1 MSIGLSGRESLSECC
16 KTSLSDITAS
26 YIAAHSS
33 EDSLAFCAA
42 SNSVFEVATSKDS
55 ASEKVSMPVF
65 ESKEGVVEIYESKR
79 LSYLKDGV
87 KRES

>member
-1 MSIGLSGRESLSECC
+1 MSIDLSGIESLSECC
-16 KTSLSDITAS
+16 KASLSDITAS

-42 SNSVFEVATSKDS
+42 SNSVLEVATSKDS

-65 ESKEGVVEIYESKR
+65 ESKEGGSGD
-79 LSYLKDGV
+79 L
-87 KRES
+87 REQEA